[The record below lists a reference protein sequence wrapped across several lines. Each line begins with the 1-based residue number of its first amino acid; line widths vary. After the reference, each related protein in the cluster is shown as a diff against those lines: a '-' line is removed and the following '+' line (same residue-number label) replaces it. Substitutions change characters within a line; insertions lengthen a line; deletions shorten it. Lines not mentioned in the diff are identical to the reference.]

1 MSSNGKQITPSV
13 ATQSPP
19 GRSHSMTMYSIALL
33 MALLGLGLLALAPQT
48 PTTWEDPAELLKLH
62 PQMNLIMAGRLL
74 LAMGLTLAI
83 GLERQHRQKPAGMR
97 TMTMVGIGSCGF
109 ALAAIEFSGGNPDG
123 ISRMIQGI
131 VTGIGFLGAGT
142 IIKEQFHIEG
152 LTTAATLWT
161 VAGIGLTAGLGL
173 YELTILL
180 TLAAFVV
187 LHILGVLDR
196 SLPGR
201 RRRAGGRGRHEQTK
215 PE

>member
-1 MSSNGKQITPSV
+1 MSSNDEKMVSTTPKQ
-13 ATQSPP
+13 PP
-19 GRSHSMTMYSIALL
+19 PDRRHPATMYSIALL

-48 PTTWEDPAELLKLH
+48 PTIWEAPAELLVLH
-62 PQMNLIMAGRLL
+62 PRMNLIMAGRLL
-74 LAMGLTLAI
+74 LAMGLTLTI

-123 ISRMIQGI
+123 VSRMIQGI

-180 TLAAFVV
+180 TLAAFMV

-201 RRRAGGRGRHEQTK
+201 RRSARGGHGQTK
-215 PE
+215 SE